1 MKGDCK
7 VLRGLYDN
15 SAGWVLASKWF
26 ESMACLLEEMST
38 PCSVGFVAKMVR
50 TVKGKRIFQEYVLW
64 QLQIVTRIVGM

>member
-38 PCSVGFVAKMVR
+38 PCSVGFVAK
-50 TVKGKRIFQEYVLW
+50 W
-64 QLQIVTRIVGM
+64 